1 MASRNTSKF
10 MIHKNNKNIQLSF
23 NLKKKKIYDKDNFLV
38 SKSNKE
44 AYKLINRWPDWPSR
58 KIIIFGDHGT
68 GKTHLSK
75 IWKKKTSAISLN
87 LNKFKKIKFD
97 NFFLKKKK
105 FIIEN
110 ISNFFDKIKT
120 KDKELLEKNLL
131 HFYNLIE
138 EKRGYLIL
146 TASIAPKLWD
156 INLPDLKSRILS
168 STTVNIKKP
177 DDELLSSVLIKLFI
191 DKQILIDKK
200 IIKFIVYR
208 SERSFTS
215 LQALVNKIDEQS
227 LITKKK
233 ININFVK
240 KLI

>member
-1 MASRNTSKF
+1 MINNTK
-10 MIHKNNKNIQLSF
+10 KNIQLSL
-23 NLKKKKIYDKDNFLV
+23 NLKKKKIYEKDDFLV
-38 SKSNKE
+38 SNSNKE
-44 AYKLINRWPDWPSR
+44 AYRLINSWPEWRSR
-58 KIIIFGDHGT
+58 KIIIFGDSGT

-75 IWKKKTSAISLN
+75 IWQNKTSAIILN
-87 LNKFKKIKFD
+87 LNKLKKIKFES
-97 NFFLKKKK
+97 FFQKKNI

-110 ISNFFDKIKT
+110 ISSFFDKINK
-120 KDKELLEKNLL
+120 KEKNNLEKKLL

-138 EKRGYLIL
+138 EKKGYLLL
-146 TASIAPKLWD
+146 TSLIAPKLWK
-156 INLPDLKSRILS
+156 ISLPDLKSRILS
-168 STTVNIKKP
+168 SIAVKIKKP
-177 DDELLSSVLIKLFI
+177 NDELLSSVLVKLFV

-208 SERSFTS
+208 SERSFAN
-215 LQALVNKIDEQS
+215 LENIVNKIDKQS

>member
-1 MASRNTSKF
+1 MASRNISKY
-10 MIHKNNKNIQLSF
+10 MIHKDNKNIQLSF
-23 NLKKKKIYDKDNFLV
+23 NLKKEKIYEKDDFLV

-44 AYKLINRWPDWPSR
+44 AYKLINKWPDWESR
-58 KIIIFGDHGT
+58 KIIIFGDSGT

-75 IWKKKTSAISLN
+75 IWQEKTSAIILN

-110 ISNFFDKIKT
+110 ISNFFDKIKK
-120 KDKELLEKNLL
+120 KDKENLEKNLL
-131 HFYNLIE
+131 HFYNLID
-138 EKRGYLIL
+138 EKRGYVVL
-146 TASIAPKLWD
+146 TASIAPKFWG

-177 DDELLSSVLIKLFI
+177 DDELLSSVLVKLFI

-215 LQALVNKIDEQS
+215 LQSLVNKIDEQS
-227 LITKKK
+227 LIKKKK
-233 ININFVK
+233 INLNFVK

>member
-1 MASRNTSKF
+1 
-10 MIHKNNKNIQLSF
+10 MINNNKKNIQLSL
-23 NLKKKKIYDKDNFLV
+23 NLKKKKIYEKDDFLV
-38 SKSNKE
+38 SNSNKE
-44 AYKLINRWPDWPSR
+44 AYKLINSWPEWRSR
-58 KIIIFGDHGT
+58 KIIIFGDSGT

-75 IWKKKTSAISLN
+75 IWENKTSAIILN
-87 LNKFKKIKFD
+87 LNKLKKIKFES
-97 NFFLKKKK
+97 FFQKKNI

-110 ISNFFDKIKT
+110 ISSFFDKINK
-120 KDKELLEKNLL
+120 KEKNNLEKKLL

-138 EKRGYLIL
+138 EKKGYLLL
-146 TASIAPKLWD
+146 TSLIAPKLWK
-156 INLPDLKSRILS
+156 ISLPDLKSRFLS
-168 STTVNIKKP
+168 SIAVKIKKP
-177 DDELLSSVLIKLFI
+177 NDELLSSVLVKLFV

-208 SERSFTS
+208 SERSFAN
-215 LQALVNKIDEQS
+215 LENIVNKIDKQS

>member
-1 MASRNTSKF
+1 
-10 MIHKNNKNIQLSF
+10 MINNNKKNVQLSL
-23 NLKKKKIYDKDNFLV
+23 NLKKKGIYEKDDFLV
-38 SKSNKE
+38 SSSNKE
-44 AYKLINRWPDWPSR
+44 AYKLVNSWPEWRSR
-58 KIIIFGDHGT
+58 KIIIFGDSGT

-75 IWKKKTSAISLN
+75 IWQKNTSAIILN
-87 LNKFKKIKFD
+87 LNQLKKIKFES
-97 NFFLKKKK
+97 FFKKKNI

-110 ISNFFDKIKT
+110 ISDFFDKINK
-120 KDKELLEKNLL
+120 KEKNNLEKQLL

-138 EKRGYLIL
+138 EKKGYLLL
-146 TASIAPKLWD
+146 TSLIAPKLWK
-156 INLPDLKSRILS
+156 ISLPDLKSRILS
-168 STTVNIKKP
+168 SIAVKIKKP
-177 DDELLSSVLIKLFI
+177 NDELLSSVLVKLFV

-208 SERSFTS
+208 SERSFAN
-215 LQALVNKIDEQS
+215 LENIVNKIDKQS

>member
-1 MASRNTSKF
+1 
-10 MIHKNNKNIQLSF
+10 MINNNKKNVQLSL
-23 NLKKKKIYDKDNFLV
+23 NLKKKGIYEKDDFLV
-38 SKSNKE
+38 SSSNKE
-44 AYKLINRWPDWPSR
+44 AYKLVNSWPEWRSR
-58 KIIIFGDHGT
+58 KIIIFGDSGT

-75 IWKKKTSAISLN
+75 IWQKNTSAIILN
-87 LNKFKKIKFD
+87 LNQLKKIKFES
-97 NFFLKKKK
+97 FFKKKNI

-110 ISNFFDKIKT
+110 ISDFFDKINN
-120 KDKELLEKNLL
+120 KEKNNLEKQLL

-138 EKRGYLIL
+138 EKKGYLLL
-146 TASIAPKLWD
+146 TSLIAPKLWK
-156 INLPDLKSRILS
+156 ISLPDLKSRILS
-168 STTVNIKKP
+168 SIAVKIKKP
-177 DDELLSSVLIKLFI
+177 NDELLSSVLVKLFV

-208 SERSFTS
+208 SERSFAN
-215 LQALVNKIDEQS
+215 LENIVNKIDKQS

>member
-1 MASRNTSKF
+1 MAQRFSSEF
-10 MIHKNNKNIQLSF
+10 MIDVNNKNIQLSF
-23 NLKKKKIYDKDNFLV
+23 NLKKKRIYEKNDFLV
-38 SKSNKE
+38 SNSNKE
-44 AYKLINRWPDWPSR
+44 AYKLINRWPDWSSR
-58 KIIIFGDHGT
+58 KIIIFGDIGA

-75 IWKKKTSAISLN
+75 IWQKKTSAIILN

-110 ISNFFDKIKT
+110 ISNFFDKIKK
-120 KDKELLEKNLL
+120 KDKENLEKNLL
-131 HFYNLIE
+131 HFYNLID
-138 EKRGYLIL
+138 EKRGYVVL
-146 TASIAPKLWD
+146 TAAIAPKFWG

-177 DDELLSSVLIKLFI
+177 DDELLSAVLVKLFI

-215 LQALVNKIDEQS
+215 LQSLVNKIDEQS

>member
-1 MASRNTSKF
+1 
-10 MIHKNNKNIQLSF
+10 MINNNKKNIQLSL
-23 NLKKKKIYDKDNFLV
+23 NLKKKKIYEKDDFLV
-38 SKSNKE
+38 SNSNKE
-44 AYKLINRWPDWPSR
+44 AYRLINSWPEWRSR
-58 KIIIFGDHGT
+58 KIIIFGDSGT

-75 IWKKKTSAISLN
+75 IWENKTSAIILN
-87 LNKFKKIKFD
+87 LNKLKKIKFES
-97 NFFLKKKK
+97 FFQKKNI

-110 ISNFFDKIKT
+110 ISSFFDKINK
-120 KDKELLEKNLL
+120 KEKNNLEKKLL

-138 EKRGYLIL
+138 EKKGYLLL
-146 TASIAPKLWD
+146 TSLIAPKLWK
-156 INLPDLKSRILS
+156 ISLPDLKSRILS
-168 STTVNIKKP
+168 SIAVKIKKP
-177 DDELLSSVLIKLFI
+177 NDELLSSVLVKLFV

-208 SERSFTS
+208 SERSFAN
-215 LQALVNKIDEQS
+215 LENIVNKIDKQS

>member
-1 MASRNTSKF
+1 
-10 MIHKNNKNIQLSF
+10 MIQSNIKNIQLLF
-23 NLKKKKIYDKDNFLV
+23 DLKKKKIYEKDDFLV
-38 SKSNKE
+38 SDSNKE
-44 AYKLINRWPDWPSR
+44 AYKLINRWPNWSSR
-58 KIIIFGDHGT
+58 KIIIFGDSGT
-68 GKTHLSK
+68 GKTHLSR
-75 IWKKKTSAISLN
+75 IWQKKTSAIILN
-87 LNKFKKIKFD
+87 LNKFKKIRFD
-97 NFFLKKKK
+97 NFFLKKNI

-110 ISNFFDKIKT
+110 ISNFFDKIKK
-120 KDKELLEKNLL
+120 KDKDDLEKNLL

-138 EKRGYLIL
+138 EKKGYLIL
-146 TASIAPKLWD
+146 TALNSPKFWK

-168 STTVNIKKP
+168 SIIVKINKP
-177 DDELLSSVLIKLFI
+177 NDELLSSVLVKLFL

-215 LQALVNKIDEQS
+215 LQNLVDKIDKQS

>member
-1 MASRNTSKF
+1 
-10 MIHKNNKNIQLSF
+10 MINKNNKNIQLSF
-23 NLKKKKIYDKDNFLV
+23 NLKKKKIYEEDDFLV

-44 AYKLINRWPDWPSR
+44 AYKLITRWPNWPGR
-58 KIIIFGDHGT
+58 KIIIFGDPGT

-75 IWKKKTSAISLN
+75 IWQKRSSAVTLN

-131 HFYNLIE
+131 HFCNLIE

>member
-1 MASRNTSKF
+1 
-10 MIHKNNKNIQLSF
+10 MIYKNNKNIQLSF
-23 NLKKKKIYDKDNFLV
+23 DLKKKKIYEKNDFLV

-44 AYKLINRWPDWPSR
+44 AYKLINRWPNWSSR
-58 KIIIFGDHGT
+58 KIIIFGDSGT
-68 GKTHLSK
+68 GKTHLSR
-75 IWKKKTSAISLN
+75 IWQKKTSAIILN
-87 LNKFKKIKFD
+87 LNKFKKIRFD
-97 NFFLKKKK
+97 NFFLKKNI

-110 ISNFFDKIKT
+110 ISNFFDKIKK
-120 KDKELLEKNLL
+120 KDKDDLEKNLL
-131 HFYNLIE
+131 HFYNLID

-146 TASIAPKLWD
+146 TDSIAPKFWG
-156 INLPDLKSRILS
+156 INLLDLKSRILS
-168 STTVNIKKP
+168 SITVNIKKP
-177 DDELLSSVLIKLFI
+177 DDELLSSVLIKLFL

-215 LQALVNKIDEQS
+215 LQNLVDKIDKQS

>member
-1 MASRNTSKF
+1 ME
-10 MIHKNNKNIQLSF
+10 Q
-23 NLKKKKIYDKDNFLV
+23 
-38 SKSNKE
+38 
-44 AYKLINRWPDWPSR
+44 
-58 KIIIFGDHGT
+58 
-68 GKTHLSK
+68 
-75 IWKKKTSAISLN
+75 
-87 LNKFKKIKFD
+87 
-97 NFFLKKKK
+97 
-105 FIIEN
+105 
-110 ISNFFDKIKT
+110 
-120 KDKELLEKNLL
+120 NLL

-138 EKRGYLIL
+138 EKKGYLIL
-146 TASIAPKLWD
+146 TSPIAPKLWG
-156 INLPDLKSRILS
+156 IILPDLKSRILS

-177 DDELLSSVLIKLFI
+177 DDELLSSVLVKLFV

-215 LQALVNKIDEQS
+215 LQSLVNKIDEQS

>member
-1 MASRNTSKF
+1 
-10 MIHKNNKNIQLSF
+10 MINNNKKNVQLSL
-23 NLKKKKIYDKDNFLV
+23 NLKKKGIYEEDDFLV
-38 SKSNKE
+38 SSSNKE
-44 AYKLINRWPDWPSR
+44 AYKLVNSWPEWRSR
-58 KIIIFGDHGT
+58 KIIIFGDRGT

-75 IWKKKTSAISLN
+75 IWQKNTSAIILN
-87 LNKFKKIKFD
+87 LNQLKKIKFES
-97 NFFLKKKK
+97 FFKKKNI

-110 ISNFFDKIKT
+110 ISDFFDKINN
-120 KDKELLEKNLL
+120 KEKNNLEKQLL

-138 EKRGYLIL
+138 EKKGYLLL
-146 TASIAPKLWD
+146 TSLIAPKLWK
-156 INLPDLKSRILS
+156 ISLPDLKSRILS
-168 STTVNIKKP
+168 SIAVKIKKP
-177 DDELLSSVLIKLFI
+177 NDQLLSSVLVKLFV

-208 SERSFTS
+208 SERSFAN
-215 LQALVNKIDEQS
+215 LENIVNKIDKQS

>member
-1 MASRNTSKF
+1 MASRNISKN
-10 MIHKNNKNIQLSF
+10 MMHKDNKNIQLSF
-23 NLKKKKIYDKDNFLV
+23 NLKKKKIYEKDDFLV

-44 AYKLINRWPDWPSR
+44 AYKFINKWPNWESR
-58 KIIIFGDHGT
+58 KIIIFGDSGT

-75 IWKKKTSAISLN
+75 IWQKKTSAIILN

-110 ISNFFDKIKT
+110 ISNFFDKIKK
-120 KDKELLEKNLL
+120 KDKENLEKNLL
-131 HFYNLIE
+131 HFYNLID
-138 EKRGYLIL
+138 EKRGYVVL
-146 TASIAPKLWD
+146 TASIAPKFWG

-168 STTVNIKKP
+168 STTINIKKP
-177 DDELLSSVLIKLFI
+177 DDELLSSVLVKLFI

-208 SERSFTS
+208 SERSFAN
-215 LQALVNKIDEQS
+215 LENIVNKIDKQS

>member
-1 MASRNTSKF
+1 
-10 MIHKNNKNIQLSF
+10 MINNNKKNIQLSL
-23 NLKKKKIYDKDNFLV
+23 NLKKKIIYEEDDFLV
-38 SKSNKE
+38 SSSNKE
-44 AYKLINRWPDWPSR
+44 AYKLVNSWPEWRSR
-58 KIIIFGDHGT
+58 KIIIFGDGGT

-75 IWKKKTSAISLN
+75 IWQKNTSAIILN
-87 LNKFKKIKFD
+87 LNQLKKIKFES
-97 NFFLKKKK
+97 FFKKKNI

-110 ISNFFDKIKT
+110 ISDFFDKINK
-120 KDKELLEKNLL
+120 KEKNNLEKQLL

-138 EKRGYLIL
+138 EKKGYLLL
-146 TASIAPKLWD
+146 TSLIAPKLWK
-156 INLPDLKSRILS
+156 ISLPDLKSRILS
-168 STTVNIKKP
+168 SIAVKIKKP
-177 DDELLSSVLIKLFI
+177 NDQLLSSVLVKLFV

-208 SERSFTS
+208 SERSFAN
-215 LQALVNKIDEQS
+215 LENIVNKIDKQS

>member
-1 MASRNTSKF
+1 MASRNISKN
-10 MIHKNNKNIQLSF
+10 MMHKDNKNIQLSF
-23 NLKKKKIYDKDNFLV
+23 NLKKKKIYEKDDFLV

-44 AYKLINRWPDWPSR
+44 AYKFINKWPNWESR
-58 KIIIFGDHGT
+58 KIIIFGDSGT

-75 IWKKKTSAISLN
+75 IWQKKTSAIILN

-110 ISNFFDKIKT
+110 ISNFFDKIKK
-120 KDKELLEKNLL
+120 KDKENLEKNLL
-131 HFYNLIE
+131 HFYNLID
-138 EKRGYLIL
+138 EKRGYVVL
-146 TASIAPKLWD
+146 TAAIAPKFWG

-168 STTVNIKKP
+168 STTINIKKP
-177 DDELLSSVLIKLFI
+177 DDELLSSVLVKLFI

-215 LQALVNKIDEQS
+215 LQSLVNKIDEQS

>member
-1 MASRNTSKF
+1 
-10 MIHKNNKNIQLSF
+10 MINNNKKNVQLSL
-23 NLKKKKIYDKDNFLV
+23 NLKKKGIYEKDDFLV
-38 SKSNKE
+38 SSSNKE
-44 AYKLINRWPDWPSR
+44 AYKLVNSWPEWRSR
-58 KIIIFGDHGT
+58 KIIIFGDSGT

-75 IWKKKTSAISLN
+75 IWQKNTSAIILN
-87 LNKFKKIKFD
+87 LNQLKKIKFES
-97 NFFLKKKK
+97 FFKKKNI

-110 ISNFFDKIKT
+110 ISDFFDKINN
-120 KDKELLEKNLL
+120 KEKNNLEKQLL

-138 EKRGYLIL
+138 EKKGYLLL
-146 TASIAPKLWD
+146 TSLIAPKLWK
-156 INLPDLKSRILS
+156 ISLPDLKSRILS
-168 STTVNIKKP
+168 SIAVKIKKP
-177 DDELLSSVLIKLFI
+177 NDQLLSSVLIKLFV

-208 SERSFTS
+208 SERSFAN
-215 LQALVNKIDEQS
+215 LENIVNKIDKQS

>member
-1 MASRNTSKF
+1 MASRNISKN
-10 MIHKNNKNIQLSF
+10 MMHKDNKNIQLSF
-23 NLKKKKIYDKDNFLV
+23 NLKKKKIYEKDDFLV

-44 AYKLINRWPDWPSR
+44 AYKFINKWPNWESR
-58 KIIIFGDHGT
+58 KIIIFGDSGT

-75 IWKKKTSAISLN
+75 IWQKKTSAIILN

-110 ISNFFDKIKT
+110 ISNFFDKIKK
-120 KDKELLEKNLL
+120 KDKENLEKNLL
-131 HFYNLIE
+131 HFYNLID
-138 EKRGYLIL
+138 EKRGYVVL
-146 TASIAPKLWD
+146 TASIAPKFWG

-168 STTVNIKKP
+168 STTINIKKP
-177 DDELLSSVLIKLFI
+177 DDELLSSVLVKLFI

-208 SERSFTS
+208 SERSLTS
-215 LQALVNKIDEQS
+215 LQSIVNKIDEQS
-227 LITKKK
+227 LVTKKK

>member
-1 MASRNTSKF
+1 
-10 MIHKNNKNIQLSF
+10 MINNNKKNVQLSL
-23 NLKKKKIYDKDNFLV
+23 NLKKKGIYEKDDFLV
-38 SKSNKE
+38 SSSNKV
-44 AYKLINRWPDWPSR
+44 AYKLVNSWPEWRSR
-58 KIIIFGDHGT
+58 KIIIFGDSGT

-75 IWKKKTSAISLN
+75 IWQKNTSAIILN
-87 LNKFKKIKFD
+87 LNQLKKIKFES
-97 NFFLKKKK
+97 FFKKKNI

-110 ISNFFDKIKT
+110 ISDFFDKINN
-120 KDKELLEKNLL
+120 KEKNNLEKQLL

-138 EKRGYLIL
+138 EKKGYLLL
-146 TASIAPKLWD
+146 TSLIAPKLWK
-156 INLPDLKSRILS
+156 ISLPDLKSRILS
-168 STTVNIKKP
+168 SIAVKIKKP
-177 DDELLSSVLIKLFI
+177 NDQLLSSVLVKLFV

-208 SERSFTS
+208 SERSFAN
-215 LQALVNKIDEQS
+215 LENIVNKIDKQS

>member
-1 MASRNTSKF
+1 
-10 MIHKNNKNIQLSF
+10 MIYKDNKNIQLSF
-23 NLKKKKIYDKDNFLV
+23 NLKKEKIYEKDDFLV

-44 AYKLINRWPDWPSR
+44 AYKLINKWPNWGSR
-58 KIIIFGDHGT
+58 KIIIFGDPGT

-75 IWKKKTSAISLN
+75 IWQEKTSAIILN
-87 LNKFKKIKFD
+87 LNNFKKIKFD

-110 ISNFFDKIKT
+110 ISNFFDKIKK
-120 KDKELLEKNLL
+120 KDKENLEKNLL
-131 HFYNLIE
+131 HFYNLID
-138 EKRGYLIL
+138 EKRGYVVL
-146 TASIAPKLWD
+146 TASIAPKFWG

-168 STTVNIKKP
+168 STTINIKKP
-177 DDELLSSVLIKLFI
+177 DDELLSSVLVKLFI

-215 LQALVNKIDEQS
+215 LQSLVNKIDEQS
-227 LITKKK
+227 LIKKKK
-233 ININFVK
+233 INLNFVK

>member
-1 MASRNTSKF
+1 
-10 MIHKNNKNIQLSF
+10 MINNNKKNVQLSL
-23 NLKKKKIYDKDNFLV
+23 NLKKKGIYEKDDFLV
-38 SKSNKE
+38 SSSNKE
-44 AYKLINRWPDWPSR
+44 AYKLVNSWPEWRSR
-58 KIIIFGDHGT
+58 KIIIFGDRGT

-75 IWKKKTSAISLN
+75 IWQKNTSAIILN
-87 LNKFKKIKFD
+87 LNQLKKIKFES
-97 NFFLKKKK
+97 FFKKKNI

-110 ISNFFDKIKT
+110 ISDFFDKINN
-120 KDKELLEKNLL
+120 KEKNNLEKQLL

-138 EKRGYLIL
+138 EKKGYLLL
-146 TASIAPKLWD
+146 TSLIAPKLWK
-156 INLPDLKSRILS
+156 ISLPDLKSRILS
-168 STTVNIKKP
+168 SIAVKIKKP
-177 DDELLSSVLIKLFI
+177 NDQLLSSVLIKLFV

-208 SERSFTS
+208 SERSFAN
-215 LQALVNKIDEQS
+215 LENIVNKIDKQS

>member
-1 MASRNTSKF
+1 MAPGNISKL
-10 MIHKNNKNIQLSF
+10 MISKNNKNIQLSF

-44 AYKLINRWPDWPSR
+44 AYKLINRWPNWPSR
-58 KIIIFGDHGT
+58 KIIIFGDSGT

-75 IWKKKTSAISLN
+75 IWQKKTSAIILN

-110 ISNFFDKIKT
+110 ISNFFDKIKK
-120 KDKELLEKNLL
+120 KDKENLEKNLL
-131 HFYNLIE
+131 HFYNLID
-138 EKRGYLIL
+138 EKRGYVVL
-146 TASIAPKLWD
+146 TASTAPKFWG

-168 STTVNIKKP
+168 STTINIKKP
-177 DDELLSSVLIKLFI
+177 DDELLSSVLVKLFI

-215 LQALVNKIDEQS
+215 LQSLVNKIDEQS

>member
-1 MASRNTSKF
+1 
-10 MIHKNNKNIQLSF
+10 MINNNKKNVQLSL
-23 NLKKKKIYDKDNFLV
+23 NLKKKGIYEEDDFLV
-38 SKSNKE
+38 SSSNKE
-44 AYKLINRWPDWPSR
+44 AYKLVNSWPEWRSR
-58 KIIIFGDHGT
+58 KIIIFGDRGT

-75 IWKKKTSAISLN
+75 IWQKNTSAIILN
-87 LNKFKKIKFD
+87 LNQLKKIKFES
-97 NFFLKKKK
+97 FFKKKNI

-110 ISNFFDKIKT
+110 ISDFFDKINK
-120 KDKELLEKNLL
+120 KEKNNLEKQLL

-138 EKRGYLIL
+138 EKKGYLLL
-146 TASIAPKLWD
+146 TSLIAPKLWK
-156 INLPDLKSRILS
+156 IRLPDLKSRILS
-168 STTVNIKKP
+168 SIAVKIKKP
-177 DDELLSSVLIKLFI
+177 NDQLLSSVLIKLFV

-208 SERSFTS
+208 SERSFAN
-215 LQALVNKIDEQS
+215 LENIVNKIDKQS